1 MPNDLRVRTLGNI
14 RNPPNQNE
22 DCGNSA
28 KKTPKRPYADKD
40 RPHANP
46 WKEPRPDRPSRH
58 KRQEFPPLAKHGS
71 HHPRHRPKPASPPE
85 HGDRHPKYC
94 MPPLKTNSS
103 HTPEMTESFCNC
115 LVMTLGTFHNL
126 MLQMSSLGLRFVKL
140 FLHKTKGK
148 VFPHNFQEKRK

>member
-1 MPNDLRVRTLGNI
+1 MKIAEIVPKKPRKGPTRTKIDPTRTHGN
-14 RNPPNQNE
+14 
-22 DCGNSA
+22 
-28 KKTPKRPYADKD
+28 
-40 RPHANP
+40 
-46 WKEPRPDRPSRH
+46 
-58 KRQEFPPLAKHGS
+58 
-71 HHPRHRPKPASPPE
+71 PRHRPKPASPPE
-85 HGDRHPKYC
+85 HGDRHPQYC

-103 HTPEMTESFCNC
+103 HTPEMTESFCNR